1 MWVKGSVGIHIWVAG
16 LNFRMRLWK
25 LYEHSRNIRKAV
37 TAGYPEF
44 QYSVI
49 KEAIEQNRVSKVY
62 VKRLGRSF
70 MSKLTDYH

>member
-1 MWVKGSVGIHIWVAG
+1 MCVKGFVGIHIRVAG
-16 LNFRMRLWK
+16 LNFWN
-25 LYEHSRNIRKAV
+25 LYEHYRNIRKAV
-37 TAGYPEF
+37 TAGSPEF